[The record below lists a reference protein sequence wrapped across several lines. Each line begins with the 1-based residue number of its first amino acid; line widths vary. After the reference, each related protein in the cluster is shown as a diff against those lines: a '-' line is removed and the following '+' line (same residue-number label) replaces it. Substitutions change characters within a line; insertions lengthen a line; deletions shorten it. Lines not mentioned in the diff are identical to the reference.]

1 MKVILKQTIAKV
13 GKEGQVVQV
22 ADGFARNFLFPRG
35 LAVLADKSSIALL
48 EKQKEKLATQLEN
61 TLASAKE
68 VAEKIDGKTIRIT
81 GKTAKGSIKLFGAVT
96 ASDIV
101 DSIKETLNVEIE
113 RKHVALLHPI
123 KRIGVHD
130 ILIDLHRDVDA
141 TVKLEVTDEFGNLG
155 LETEETLHAEPVVV
169 NDTATLQ
176 AESENRVQKRGKD
189 SRISSE
195 ETTTN
200 LEKEEQPE

>member
-35 LAVLADKSSIALL
+35 LAVLADKPSIALL

-96 ASDIV
+96 TADIV
-101 DSIKETLNVEIE
+101 DSIKENLNVEIE
-113 RKHVALLHPI
+113 RKNVALLHPI

-155 LETEETLHAEPVVV
+155 LETEEALHVEPVAV
-169 NDTATLQ
+169 DESGTAQ
-176 AESENRVQKRGKD
+176 VGHEKRVKKNGKD
-189 SRISSE
+189 SKDSSVDTIESSE
-195 ETTTN
+195 I
-200 LEKEEQPE
+200 KEQTE

>member
-35 LAVLADKSSIALL
+35 LAVLADKPSIALL

-61 TLASAKE
+61 TLVSAKE

-96 ASDIV
+96 TADIV
-101 DSIKETLNVEIE
+101 DSIKENLNVEIE
-113 RKHVALLHPI
+113 RKNVALLHPI

-141 TVKLEVTDEFGNLG
+141 TVKLEITDEFGNLG
-155 LETEETLHAEPVVV
+155 LETEEALHVEPVEFEET
-169 NDTATLQ
+169 DTTQ
-176 AESENRVQKRGKD
+176 VEKNGKD
-189 SRISSE
+189 SKDSSVDTIESSE
-195 ETTTN
+195 I
-200 LEKEEQPE
+200 KEQTE

>member
-61 TLASAKE
+61 TLVSAKE

-81 GKTAKGSIKLFGAVT
+81 GKTVKGSIKLFGAVT
-96 ASDIV
+96 TADIV
-101 DSIKETLNVEIE
+101 DSIKENLNVEIE
-113 RKHVALLHPI
+113 RKNVALLHPI

-155 LETEETLHAEPVVV
+155 LETEEALHVEPVGVEET
-169 NDTATLQ
+169 DSA
-176 AESENRVQKRGKD
+176 RVGTEKRVKKSGKD
-189 SRISSE
+189 SFVDTTKIS
-195 ETTTN
+195 
-200 LEKEEQPE
+200 EKPEQTE

>member
-101 DSIKETLNVEIE
+101 DSIKENLNVEIE

>member
-96 ASDIV
+96 TADIV
-101 DSIKETLNVEIE
+101 DSIKEHLNVEIE
-113 RKHVALLHPI
+113 RKNVALLHPI

-141 TVKLEVTDEFGNLG
+141 IVKLEVTDEFGNLG
-155 LETEETLHAEPVVV
+155 LETEEALHVEPVAVEEMDTAQAEP
-169 NDTATLQ
+169 
-176 AESENRVQKRGKD
+176 EKRVKKRGKD
-189 SRISSE
+189 SSID
-195 ETTTN
+195 TTKILENTN
-200 LEKEEQPE
+200 QTE